1 MSLGHCQVNTLKADY
16 YLSLKN
22 LWAPVFIYDD
32 FTIWRC
38 IVVFNSFL
46 LPLPHSSPSA
56 YQLSL
61 CALRKN
67 KTNISH
73 SLLYL
78 STTQSPDVPFLC
90 SLFLLPLV
98 TASRRLSYSSHLLSL
113 LNLPSHY
120 QTILIKIQNGS
131 YLPHLN
137 KSNNKWQIIN
147 RSSESLPSSYI
158 PLLLLTISLPS
169 FKAKLLEIV
178 LSIKISLILYFL
190 SPLILLNSGFCPD
203 LHWND
208 FCQNPVTCMRLVIRI
223 ILLLLTLSEIL
234 NMFDSFSPCSF
245 LFFFCFWSTPLFSWF
260 FSYPFSWCSLGFNS
274 YYYYYFF
281 NYLEI

>member
-46 LPLPHSSPSA
+46 LPLLQSSPSA

-98 TASRRLSYSSHLLSL
+98 IASRRLSYSSHLLSL

-147 RSSESLPSSYI
+147 RSSESLPWSYI
-158 PLLLLTISLPS
+158 PLLPLYYFSAFISGQTSRNSSLYKNISNSLLPFTPNLVKLWLLPWPPL
-169 FKAKLLEIV
+169 KRLL
-178 LSIKISLILYFL
+178 SKPS
-190 SPLILLNSGFCPD
+190 D
-203 LHWND
+203 LHEIGYKD
-208 FCQNPVTCMRLVIRI
+208 HSTLV
-223 ILLLLTLSEIL
+223 
-234 NMFDSFSPCSF
+234 DSLRDTQHVW
-245 LFFFCFWSTPLFSWF
+245 LFF
-260 FSYPFSWCSLGFNS
+260 SL
-274 YYYYYFF
+274 
-281 NYLEI
+281 